1 MAGTQL
7 QIEVTGNGDDA
18 LAMFQRIATAVESL
32 NAKIKDSVK
41 PPADPAT
48 PLDSLENKL
57 NALAKLPGPLGDLFA
72 KLAEAVAGVGTAG
85 TAAGTALDIAFSPIT
100 ITIGLIAVA
109 VAGLVIGIGLLID
122 LAAKSV
128 DAFAAWGESVNKIQD
143 LTGMTA
149 EYASTLAFV
158 GEVAGVVPAQIE
170 QMAAAQARMFY
181 AANEALAK
189 LTEAT
194 DTARQKASDKD
205 IQLAADHAGKID
217 AINIDA
223 DDKRKNL
230 DAQWNQ
236 RQADDARTAGQR
248 DLDYNQKLVDDA
260 AAAKD
265 RLDALA
271 VSHAQ
276 KIRDLDAQVSDAK
289 ETFAQA
295 EKDRQ
300 DSLDKKLTDDAA
312 STADKLNQLAES
324 HAQKVVDLNQSI
336 ADNEA
341 QLTEQ
346 LNQLAESHAQKVA
359 DLNQGI
365 ADNETQLTEQLNQLA
380 ESHADKVKTLDQ
392 SIADLQESYAQRQA
406 DRQQAL
412 RDQLATIDENRAAG
426 RESLE
431 QRLGGARD
439 KYERAG
445 VQAQLD
451 AFDQQTEA
459 EKAKAE
465 AKAAQQE
472 AKDKAAEDKKLA
484 QIQDRIDKENA
495 LYLAQ
500 QAKLQEAEAKREAAL
515 QDRIAREDALYAAQ
529 QAKLQEAEAKREA
542 ALQDQ
547 VAKANAAYA
556 TQTANIQ
563 TAYAL
568 RVEAAG
574 EAYAKEEQRA
584 QRAEDKKLAALQ
596 DGIDRANAAYAVQTA
611 RINSDYDKRAKAAS
625 DAYEIEEQRAE
636 RDENKKLAALQD
648 RVDKEDAAYS
658 IQTAKLQA
666 EQDKRLKTT
675 EASYQRQVDNA
686 QYAFDKQVAAH
697 QKAEAALQDQTQA
710 RIDAETVAY
719 NKQVAAVQTSLD
731 DFLKK
736 AADSAPPVVKA
747 IQDLGLSWDAINKM
761 TPDERMNAIL
771 TALGKMP
778 DSADKAAEE
787 MKIFGRA
794 GSDVNDLARL
804 YATETVPHWMAAA
817 KTAGKFM
824 SEDMVDD
831 IIKHNVKQAEMKQG
845 WDAIQM
851 QIGKDLM
858 PTFDKL
864 NEKLMEFWKTH
875 GPEVIKVLTTLITS
889 VLPPLIDLLGKLLD
903 LVTKLS
909 GSSGSGPQLSALGD
923 MLNTPAIAATLPGIA
938 DLGLLF
944 QILGGFITPVDTSGV
959 AGGGGRA
966 TGGPVTAGQV
976 YNVEETEPEFF
987 VPNQDGTVVPL
998 SKAASAGITRAAGQ
1012 PAGQAPDVTNFY
1024 VTINH
1029 PHQDDASIMD
1039 DIVRLQ
1045 RLVRY

>member
-72 KLAEAVAGVGTAG
+72 KLAEAVTGVGTAG
-85 TAAGTALDIAFSPIT
+85 TAAGVALDIAFSPIT

-122 LAAKSV
+122 MAAKSV

-719 NKQVAAVQTSLD
+719 NKQVVAVQTSLD

-794 GSDVNDLARL
+794 GSEVNDLARV
-804 YATETVPHWMAAA
+804 YTTETLPAWMEKTKENNKLMSQDSVDAA
-817 KTAGKFM
+817 
-824 SEDMVDD
+824 
-831 IIKHNVKQAEMKQG
+831 VKYHEQQNL
-845 WDAIQM
+845 M
-851 QIGKDLM
+851 QQNWQSITMDIGKNLI
-858 PTFDKL
+858 PALTTL
-864 NEKLMEFWKTH
+864 NTELEKFWKTH
-875 GPEVIKVLTTLITS
+875 GPQVVAILTTLVTT
-889 VLPPLIDLLGKLLD
+889 VLPPLIDLMGQLLD
-903 LVTKLS
+903 LIDRLS
-909 GSSGSGPQLSALGD
+909 GTQGQGAQISALGD
-923 MLNTPAIAATLPGIA
+923 VFNNPVMNAMVPGLS
-938 DLGLLF
+938 DMGLLF
-944 QILGGFITPVDTSGV
+944 QILGGALSS
-959 AGGGGRA
+959 AGRA

-987 VPNQDGTVVPL
+987 VPSQDGAVVPL
-998 SKAASAGITRAAGQ
+998 SKAASAGITRATGQ